1 MSSAISKIELQ
12 VIARERLEDAQAL
25 LRESRWSAAYYL
37 AGYAIEL
44 ALKACIANQ
53 FLAGQ
58 IPDKRFVAD
67 IYTHNP
73 NELLKLSGLKS
84 AFEEECD
91 ANAIFAAF
99 WVPTSQWRE
108 TSRYESHSEKKA
120 RSLVDAIGDPTH
132 GVFAWLTKHW

>member
-12 VIARERLEDAQAL
+12 AIARERLGDAQAL

-58 IPDKRFVAD
+58 IPDKR
-67 IYTHNP
+67 
-73 NELLKLSGLKS
+73 
-84 AFEEECD
+84 D
-91 ANAIFAAF
+91 ANPILAAF

-120 RSLVDAIGDPTH
+120 RALVDAIADPTH